1 MHPFFSGLDNYEV
14 ALLVTTLGVG
24 GMQAQDAFEA
34 LGEPLRARL
43 TERAQQLA
51 QMAPEVRQSLM
62 GSELKELMSQS
73 AGSSLE
79 LVDPTWL
86 VHRLRG
92 EGPRVVGLV
101 LLGLPAPAMRSALRR
116 LPSAIRRQLP
126 PKSQLL
132 HLPKGL
138 ARELRALFATRFVP
152 MPRPGPG
159 PRGVRE
165 LLFLQRLELYH
176 LVRDLGFIELGQAFA
191 AVEKT
196 ALVELCRRLA
206 KEDAHALIRAVQT
219 AAEIDRPDTKTA
231 QHFLSKVVVN
241 FEDAEEFL
249 QKSGLWR
256 LARATINEPPA
267 WHRAMV
273 QRLPRRVGLLF
284 GEHLARARELELG
297 EDTELCGR
305 LQDAILVQVQLMA
318 RRGKVQRAWA
328 DAPMAYRD
336 PAACEAALQ
345 AADTGPSAA
354 G

>member
-1 MHPFFSGLDNYEV
+1 MHPFFSGLDTYEV
-14 ALLVTTLGVG
+14 ALLVSTLGVG
-24 GMQAQDAFEA
+24 GPDAQGA
-34 LGEPLRARL
+34 LDYLADPLRGRL
-43 TERAQQLA
+43 SERAQQLA

-62 GSELKELMSQS
+62 GAELKDLLSQN
-73 AGSSLE
+73 AGSALE

-126 PKSQLL
+126 PKSELL
-132 HLPKGL
+132 GLPKGL
-138 ARELRALFATRFVP
+138 ARELRATFAARFAP
-152 MPRPGPG
+152 MPRPNPG
-159 PRGVRE
+159 PRGVQE
-165 LLFLQRLELYH
+165 LLFLQRTELYH

-196 ALVELCRRLA
+196 ALVELCRRLS
-206 KEDAHALIRAVQT
+206 KTDAHTLIQAVQT
-219 AAEIDRPDTKTA
+219 ASQVDRPDTKTA

-256 LARATINEPPA
+256 LARATINEPGA
-267 WHRAMV
+267 WQRAMV

-284 GEHLARARELELG
+284 GEQLARAREMQLG
-297 EDTELCGR
+297 EDTELCAR

-318 RRGKVQRAWA
+318 RRGTVQRAWA
-328 DAPMAYRD
+328 DAPMAYND
-336 PAACEAALQ
+336 PAACAAALQ
-345 AADTGPSAA
+345 AAEGVAPA